1 MIPIPLTTVV
11 YDRGAAG
18 AFTWQNP
25 VSLAGRLTSY
35 EDAIDARG
43 GFVSLRVA
51 FRCSAAELK
60 EWLDAGLLRG
70 MRSYTPRGRLRWE
83 GALIE
88 LKATIGPIV
97 ITRSLENM
105 ANVLLVSYGTDQG
118 GTGNTATFSSAASI
132 AEYGTKMLQADLSTT
147 TAVGAANWAETEL
160 AKAAWPQRA
169 REITLD
175 GDGGGDITVELRAVG
190 RYTLLDWLLTANT
203 STTSTATN
211 TQLGALLTA
220 YNAVNNWLSAS
231 TADVISTGHS
241 DTEYIDPYTSY
252 QEKIETLLSQG
263 NSAKQALAWGVYADG
278 AFTVKVWAGATPS
291 VISYYR
297 DARDKTVRDPY
308 GNIVEPW
315 DILPDAMAEDVA
327 LLGMAEDAAAI
338 ATETREYIA
347 RVGLRVG
354 ASGVAVTMEPEV
366 LSTTSPAAV
375 AEAIQRPIGRGAT
388 DRSSRASTIG
398 RAIKKKTR
406 TIHQSSDNP
415 KTPVIT
421 GGGSIDTGGG
431 TITYPPGSGS
441 STGVTGSGTTGQ
453 LAKWTSSS
461 AIGNATAGTDY
472 AAAGHTH
479 TPSGTGLAPIGAKYI
494 VQESDADLTNEQ
506 SLGLL
511 TTGIVKNTTTAGVG
525 VLSIAVAGTDYV
537 APAALDELIDDRVGS
552 LLVAGNLITLTY
564 NDAGNTLTIAV
575 SSLSETID
583 DRVAAL
589 LVAGAGIGLSYNDA
603 GGALTISNTAG
614 GTVGG
619 TGTAGRIPQW
629 ATGGADL
636 QDSTLIKTGAGLL
649 TLSAAGAATL
659 TIDAS
664 IRLTGSGA
672 SSGDAL
678 IFNGTA
684 FAPTALTP
692 AAIGAIDGSGTA
704 GRLAQWSDADTL
716 AAATLIKSGAGVLT
730 LSAAGAYTLTIPA
743 TGTAALG
750 SGTANQIA
758 YWSDANTLASDTDL
772 RYDGTRMA
780 LGTTIDAATR
790 LVINGTGT
798 SSGTYG
804 LQVRTSG
811 GTTNFRVDDSGGCFA
826 RTVFSAGTDVV
837 AGNAVRTATGIGW
850 DFGPFTAGSDVASIG
865 YVTVSIAGTSYRLM
879 VRA

>member
-35 EDAIDARG
+35 EDAIEARG

-636 QDSTLIKTGAGLL
+636 ENSTLAKTGAGVL

-704 GRLAQWSDADTL
+704 
-716 AAATLIKSGAGVLT
+716 
-730 LSAAGAYTLTIPA
+730 
-743 TGTAALG
+743 
-750 SGTANQIA
+750 NQIA
-758 YWSDANTLASDTDL
+758 YWSGAKTLTSDTDL

>member
-25 VSLAGRLTSY
+25 VSLAGRLTFY
-35 EDAIDARG
+35 EDAIESRG

-636 QDSTLIKTGAGLL
+636 QDSTLIKTGAGVL

-678 IFNGTA
+678 IYNGTA

>member
-25 VSLAGRLTSY
+25 VSLAGRLTFY
-35 EDAIDARG
+35 EDAIESRG

-758 YWSDANTLASDTDL
+758 YWSDANTLTSDADL

>member
-35 EDAIDARG
+35 EDAIEARG

-772 RYDGTRMA
+772 RFDGTRMA